1 MILEEIF
8 QRFDKIYSFIQET
21 RRIFSKLF
29 RLTNDLINRRALA
42 KSTEVDENFPV
53 VIGRSFHEMFLP
65 IS

>member
-1 MILEEIF
+1 MTKFILLFRKPEEYF
-8 QRFDKIYSFIQET
+8 V
-21 RRIFSKLF
+21 KLF
-29 RLTNDLINRRALA
+29 RLTNDLIIRRALA